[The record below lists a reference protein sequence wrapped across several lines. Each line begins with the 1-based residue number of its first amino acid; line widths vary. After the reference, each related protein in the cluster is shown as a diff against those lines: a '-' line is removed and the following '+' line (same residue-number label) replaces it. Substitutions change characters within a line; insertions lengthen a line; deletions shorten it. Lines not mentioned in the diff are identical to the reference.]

1 MLCKKRRRRSL
12 YRTLRTVE
20 HGTSEDKKNI
30 IEKPNKL
37 KVSALRSSNKI
48 YCSSRGHGDDQQQ
61 TTEKLLHNDDPEI
74 SQIQEKNKN
83 SKNYIEGE
91 ENEKEREKDKK
102 LNEALLLLPA
112 QSQSISLNRR
122 LQANDDLSIQSAVN
136 ILLTEIR
143 SSSFSSVSSSPQTT
157 TMELKRALTQCHH
170 EESSSSTTG
179 YILMDF
185 IQMEP
190 LSFT

>member
-1 MLCKKRRRRSL
+1 MKKERETRKKLIQNPPHCWTRNK
-12 YRTLRTVE
+12 RTT
-20 HGTSEDKKNI
+20 I
-30 IEKPNKL
+30 IKKPNKL
-37 KVSALRSSNKI
+37 KVSVRSSNKI

-61 TTEKLLHNDDPEI
+61 TTEKLHNDDPEI
-74 SQIQEKNKN
+74 SQIQEKNIKN
-83 SKNYIEGE
+83 SKTIEGE
-91 ENEKEREKDKK
+91 EKEKGKEDKK
-102 LNEALLLLPA
+102 SNEALLQLPA
-112 QSQSISLNRR
+112 QSQSISPNRR

-143 SSSFSSVSSSPQTT
+143 FSTSSPTQTT
-157 TMELKRALTQCHH
+157 TMELKRALIQCHH
-170 EESSSSTTG
+170 EESRTG

>member
-112 QSQSISLNRR
+112 QSQSISPNRR

-143 SSSFSSVSSSPQTT
+143 FSSPSPPQTT